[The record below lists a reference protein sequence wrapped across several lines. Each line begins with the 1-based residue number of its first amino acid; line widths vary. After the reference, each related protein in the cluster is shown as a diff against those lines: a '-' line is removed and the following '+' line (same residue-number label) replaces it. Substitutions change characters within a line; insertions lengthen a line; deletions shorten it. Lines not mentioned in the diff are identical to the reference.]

1 MGTSS
6 WRPPFVQNFN
16 LFTDF
21 VNDFVAFPSEIST
34 TMSFREALETANE
47 IITVLSSAEDEESLE
62 KVAKINVDVDEER
75 SHQQESVKETLRALS
90 KILAEKEEEEKAS
103 EADENSKRV
112 ESLLTEKSTTAQHIE
127 KLEADVKVFEKNITE
142 KEDEIKELKVKATEV
157 KNNSEEVL
165 PQTKYNFSLY
175 TNVSHIRWDYE
186 SEDGQVKGF
195 VASLNDVKPFCLKKS
210 EKSNYDIA
218 NYLWDLMEA

>member
-1 MGTSS
+1 
-6 WRPPFVQNFN
+6 
-16 LFTDF
+16 
-21 VNDFVAFPSEIST
+21 
-34 TMSFREALETANE
+34 MSIREAQETANE
-47 IITVLSSAEDEESLE
+47 IITVLSSEEDEESLQ
-62 KVAKINVDVDEER
+62 KVAKIYGEAHEER
-75 SHQQESVKETLRALS
+75 SVRQDSVKETLLALS

-103 EADENSKRV
+103 KIDENSKGL
-112 ESLLTEKSTTAQHIE
+112 ESLQTEKSTTKQHIE

-142 KEDEIKELKVKATEV
+142 KEGEIRALKVKATAEV

-175 TNVSHIRWDYE
+175 SNVSHIRWDYE
-186 SEDGQVKGF
+186 CDEDQVKGF
-195 VASLNDVKPFCLKKS
+195 VASLNDVKPFCLSKS